1 VIIAACVALCGLGC
15 NEIPA
20 TTICGSQ
27 SMLQSSGLS
36 LRAGFREGESWRQ
49 SWFLDNSMID
59 GVIEGASIDTGASTF
74 SYDGELSASFFRSGL
89 EFSFP
94 FGVEG
99 RREAG
104 CSLGIVSGFALE
116 FHYYDSGNPAWRQVT
131 EWEPTLGLF
140 SPGLFLRTKVNDH
153 MRLKAEAHF
162 TALLLAGSM
171 SECSAGVEFRSG
183 GIALTV
189 GWRYADVF
197 ANVSTPTEKLKM
209 DFVVSG
215 PTVVIG
221 YVW

>member
-1 VIIAACVALCGLGC
+1 
-15 NEIPA
+15 
-20 TTICGSQ
+20 
-27 SMLQSSGLS
+27 MLSSYGLS
-36 LRAGFREGESWRQ
+36 LRAGFREGERCRQ
-49 SWFLDNSMID
+49 TWFLDNSMID
-59 GVIEGASIDTGASTF
+59 GVVEGATIDTGASFF

-94 FGVEG
+94 FGVE
-99 RREAG
+99 RRHEAG

-153 MRLKAEAHF
+153 MRLKAEAHG
-162 TALLLAGSM
+162 TVLPLSGSLA
-171 SECSAGVEFRSG
+171 ECAAGAEFRSG
-183 GIALTV
+183 GMALTV

-209 DFVVSG
+209 DFHVSG